1 MKAADTPSYDVPAE
15 RLPGQFAR
23 HGRTGAPIVAH
34 GYVQYLAALDEIDRL
49 RAELTVANNRLGNAV
64 GALIDAGTYCTGV
77 DDVTAGIDRLRA
89 ELTAERDVRK
99 QLAARLNLHCSEV
112 VENRAIADRDL
123 LAASDA
129 LDAETTR

>member
-1 MKAADTPSYDVPAE
+1 MSASDDYPWAS
-15 RLPGQFAR
+15 
-23 HGRTGAPIVAH
+23 HGH
-34 GYVQYLAALDEIDRL
+34 VQYLLAEIDRL

-129 LDAETTR
+129 PDAETTR